1 MHTTDHRLTLPGFSS
16 PNEGHNFTVKFPLE
30 ATAEDKAVLLGGMA
44 LLDNAVNP
52 HMAKGEGVH

>member
-1 MHTTDHRLTLPGFSS
+1 MYTTDHRLTLPGFS
-16 PNEGHNFTVKFPLE
+16 PPTEGHNFKVKFPLE